1 MKRMARHTFNLVFLV
16 ALLGLV
22 ASAQTQPVSN
32 AQGSTPTSSL
42 GDYARQVHKDTGHKP
57 RSFDNDNL
65 PKDDKLSIVGSSD
78 NAGAGEQSA
87 APTTDETSTP
97 KTEEP
102 AASKASESTTTPDSE
117 AKTEGKSAKSGNHS
131 SPEGKPKSAA
141 PSGSGSE
148 AEAAAP
154 VQPKAEAKP
163 AEEKAAAA
171 APTPSSPD
179 QDANAKQ
186 AEWKQWGQKI
196 NSEKEQ
202 IDLAERELNVL
213 QREYQIRA
221 AAMYGDAGNRLRN
234 QADWDKQD
242 AQYKQQL
249 ADKQKAV
256 EDAKQKL
263 DDMQED
269 ARRAGVPE
277 SVREPD

>member
-1 MKRMARHTFNLVFLV
+1 MKHIARRTFNLAFLV

-32 AQGSTPTSSL
+32 AQGSTQPTSSL
-42 GDYARQVHKDTGHKP
+42 GDYARQVHKDIGHKP

-78 NAGAGEQSA
+78 NAGTSEQSRAPSADESSA
-87 APTTDETSTP
+87 A

-102 AASKASESTTTPDSE
+102 SAAKPAESTASSE
-117 AKTEGKSAKSGNHS
+117 TKPESKSAKSGNHS
-131 SPEGKPKSAA
+131 SPEGKPKNAVPTGSSAET
-141 PSGSGSE
+141 E
-148 AEAAAP
+148 AKPEP
-154 VQPKAEAKP
+154 PKAEAKP
-163 AEEKAAAA
+163 AEEKAAAPA
-171 APTPSSPD
+171 PSSSE
-179 QDANAKQ
+179 QDSNAKQ

-234 QADWDKQD
+234 EADWDKQD

-249 ADKQKAV
+249 ADKQKAL